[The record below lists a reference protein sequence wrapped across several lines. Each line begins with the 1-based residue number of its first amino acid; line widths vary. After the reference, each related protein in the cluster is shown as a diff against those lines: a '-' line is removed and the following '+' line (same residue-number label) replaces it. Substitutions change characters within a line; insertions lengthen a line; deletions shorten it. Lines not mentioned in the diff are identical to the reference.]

1 MQLRRPKLHS
11 FRRQALLE
19 AKALEQEN
27 RLQHQHEV
35 QMAYQELDRFDH
47 LLGLRMKQDTHDSQ
61 ISRTLYS
68 DSSQASIV
76 GVNTPKIHEA
86 LEFYEFTLRGDKDRT
101 QPGAVNLNTVRPS
114 SATSPFANQSFSAM
128 TLKSGATVRIPTFR
142 SDTSFSILE
151 PIFIAPRSFETRPQS
166 APQVRCGQTTPKE
179 GTQRSTSKWSPAS
192 RPQSSCTVVTAA
204 MRAAADVELNQRRQR
219 QQYEESRRLR
229 LTAERDKLR
238 STLDARRR
246 VHLEASLRRG
256 EFHTITR
263 QRQQRAEAMQ
273 QRTGTLSHTDMT
285 NVLEDIDNFEMSL
298 LLQNEQS
305 SLNNVC

>member
-27 RLQHQHEV
+27 RRQHENEV
-35 QMAYQELDRFDH
+35 QTAYHELDRFDH
-47 LLGLRMKQDTHDSQ
+47 LLGLRMKKDTADNQ

-86 LEFYEFTLRGDKDRT
+86 LEFYEFTLRCDKDRT
-101 QPGAVNLNTVRPS
+101 HSGAMNVNTMRPA
-114 SATSPFANQSFSAM
+114 SAASPFANQSFSAM
-128 TLKSGATVRIPTFR
+128 TLRSGATVRIPTFR

-166 APQVRCGQTTPKE
+166 APQVRCNQTTMKQ
-179 GTQRSTSKWSPAS
+179 GTQRSTSKWSPTS

-204 MRAAADVELNQRRQR
+204 MRAAADVEQNQRRQR
-219 QQYEESRRLR
+219 QQYEESRRQR
-229 LTAERDKLR
+229 LSAERDKLR
-238 STLDARRR
+238 STFDARRR
-246 VHLEASLRRG
+246 MQLEASLRRG
-256 EFHTITR
+256 EFHTMTR
-263 QRQQRAEAMQ
+263 QRQRAETMQ
-273 QRTGTLSHTDMT
+273 QRTDSLSNTDMM

-298 LLQNEQS
+298 LLQNEQQ
-305 SLNNVC
+305 SLSNVC